1 MKVIHTDEIIVAVER
16 LCIEANYFLGED
28 VLKALDRCRALEESP
43 LGKSTFT
50 RLIENA
56 AIARKERVPICQDT
70 GMAIIFVEL
79 GQEMHIEGMD
89 LTEAINQGVRQG
101 YVNGF
106 LRKSMVKDPTFDRM
120 NTKDNTP
127 AVIHYDIVPGDLL
140 KITVVTKGFGSENMG
155 DLKMLKASDG
165 IDGIIKFVVDTVDRA
180 GGNPCPPII
189 VGVGVG
195 GNMEKAAILAKK
207 SLLRTVGEHHPD
219 PNWSKVED
227 EILERVNKLGIG
239 PQGLGGTQTAM
250 SVFIETYP
258 THIAGMPVAVNIN
271 CHAARHKYIE
281 MSGRETIVTKGN
293 QVIQT
298 PLTKK
303 KLADLKAGDSVL
315 ISGIIYTGRD
325 AAHKKIVEAIDSG
338 EELPFDIKDQIIYY
352 MGPSPGKP
360 GQVIGSAGPTTSY
373 RMDSYAPKLIAHGLT
388 GMLGKG
394 IRSTEV
400 IKSMKEHGA
409 VYFVTIG
416 GAGAFLSKCIK
427 SVEVVAYPE
436 LGPEKVSKLT
446 VEDLPAIV
454 AIDASGNDIYKT
466 GKAMY
471 RR

>member
-1 MKVIHTDEIIVAVER
+1 MKVIHTDEIIAAVER
-16 LCIEANYFLGED
+16 LCTEANYFLGED
-28 VLKALDRCRALEESP
+28 VLKAFDRCRASEESP
-43 LGKSTFT
+43 LGKDTFT

-70 GMAIIFVEL
+70 GMAVIFVEL
-79 GQEMHIEGMD
+79 GQGMHVEGMD

-101 YVNGF
+101 YINGF
-106 LRKSMVKDPTFDRM
+106 LRKSIVKDPAFGRI

-140 KITVVTKGFGSENMG
+140 KITVVPKGFGSENMG
-155 DLKMLKASDG
+155 NIKMFKPSEGLE
-165 IDGIIKFVVDTVDRA
+165 GIIKFVVDTVDRA

-207 SLLRTVGEHHPD
+207 SLLRTIGEHNLD

-250 SVFIETYP
+250 AVFIETYP

-271 CHAARHKYIE
+271 CHATRHKYIE
-281 MSGRETIVTKGN
+281 MSGRETIVTKGIR
-293 QVIQT
+293 VIQT
-298 PLTKK
+298 PLTKEK
-303 KLADLKAGDSVL
+303 VAGLKAGDSVL
-315 ISGIIYTGRD
+315 ISGTIYTGRD
-325 AAHKKIVEAIDSG
+325 EAHEKIVEAIDRG
-338 EELPFDIKDQIIYY
+338 EELPFDIKNQIIYY

-373 RMDSYAPKLIAHGLT
+373 RMDAYAPKLIAHGLT

-394 IRSTEV
+394 LRSAEV

-409 VYFVTIG
+409 VYFVTTG

-427 SVEVVAYPE
+427 STEVVAYPE
-436 LGPEKVSKLT
+436 LGPEKISKLT

-454 AIDASGNDIYKT
+454 AIDAKGNNIYEM
-466 GKAMY
+466 GKAKY

>member
-1 MKVIHTDEIIVAVER
+1 MKVIHTDEIIAAVER
-16 LCIEANYFLGED
+16 LCVEANYFLGED
-28 VLKALDRCRALEESP
+28 VLKALDRCRANEESL
-43 LGKSTFT
+43 LGKNTFT

-56 AIARKERVPICQDT
+56 SIARKERMPICQDT

-79 GQEMHIEGMD
+79 GQGIHIEGID
-89 LTEAINQGVRQG
+89 LTDAINQGVRQG

-106 LRKSMVKDPTFDRM
+106 LRKSMVKDPAFNRI

-127 AVIHYDIVPGDLL
+127 AVIHYDIVAGDLL

-155 DLKMLKASDG
+155 DIKMLRSSEG
-165 IDGIIKFVVDTVDRA
+165 VEGIIKFVVDTVDRA

-189 VGVGVG
+189 IGVGVG

-207 SLLRTVGEHHPD
+207 SLLRTVGEHNPD

-227 EILERVNKLGIG
+227 EILDRINQLGIG

-250 SVFIETYP
+250 AVFIETYP

-281 MSGRETIVTKGN
+281 MSGRETIVTKKDR
-293 QVIQT
+293 VIQT
-298 PLTKK
+298 PLTKEK
-303 KLADLKAGDSVL
+303 VVGLKAGDSVL
-315 ISGIIYTGRD
+315 ISGTIYTGRD
-325 AAHKKIVEAIDSG
+325 AAHQKIVEAIERG

-373 RMDSYAPKLIAHGLT
+373 RMDCYAPILIAHGLT

-394 IRSTEV
+394 LRSVEV
-400 IKSMKEHGA
+400 INSMKEHGA
-409 VYFVTIG
+409 VYFVTTG

-427 SVEVVAYPE
+427 SAEVVAYPE
-436 LGPEKVSKLT
+436 LGPEKISKLT

-454 AIDASGNDIYKT
+454 AIDASGNDIFEM
-466 GKAMY
+466 GKALY

>member
-1 MKVIHTDEIIVAVER
+1 MKVIHTDEIIAVVER
-16 LCIEANYFLGED
+16 LCVEANYFLGED
-28 VLKALDRCRALEESP
+28 VLKAFDRCRASEESP
-43 LGKSTFT
+43 LGKDTFT

-70 GMAIIFVEL
+70 GMAVIFVEL
-79 GQEMHIEGMD
+79 GQGMHIEGMD

-106 LRKSMVKDPTFDRM
+106 LRKSIVKDPTFDRI
-120 NTKDNTP
+120 NTRDNTP

-140 KITVVTKGFGSENMG
+140 KITVAPKGFGSENMG
-155 DLKMLKASDG
+155 NIRMFKPSEG
-165 IDGIIKFVVDTVDRA
+165 IEGIIKFVVDTVDRA

-207 SLLRTVGEHHPD
+207 SLLRTVGEHNLD

-250 SVFIETYP
+250 AVFIETYP

-281 MSGRETIVTKGN
+281 MSGRETLVTKGN
-293 QVIQT
+293 RVIQT
-298 PLTKK
+298 PLTKEK
-303 KLADLKAGDSVL
+303 VAGLKAGDSVL
-315 ISGIIYTGRD
+315 ISGTIYTGRD
-325 AAHKKIVEAIDSG
+325 AAHEKIVEAIDRG

-360 GQVIGSAGPTTSY
+360 GRVIGSAGPTTSY

-394 IRSTEV
+394 LRSAEV

-409 VYFVTIG
+409 VYFVTTG

-427 SVEVVAYPE
+427 STEVVAYPE

-446 VEDLPAIV
+446 VENLPAIV
-454 AIDASGNDIYKT
+454 AIDASGNNIYEM
-466 GKAMY
+466 GKAKY

>member
-1 MKVIHTDEIIVAVER
+1 MKVIHTDEIIAAVER

-28 VLKALDRCRALEESP
+28 VLKAFDRCRAIEESP
-43 LGKSTFT
+43 LGKNTFT

-70 GMAIIFVEL
+70 GLVVIFVEL
-79 GQEMHIEGMD
+79 GQGMHVEGMD

-106 LRKSMVKDPTFDRM
+106 LRKSIVKDPTFGRI

-140 KITVVTKGFGSENMG
+140 KITVVPKGFGSENMG
-155 DLKMLKASDG
+155 NIKMFKPSEG
-165 IDGIIKFVVDTVDRA
+165 IEGIIKFVVDTVDRA

-195 GNMEKAAILAKK
+195 GNMEKAAILAKR
-207 SLLRTVGEHHPD
+207 SLLRTIGEYNLD

-250 SVFIETYP
+250 AVFIETYP

-281 MSGRETIVTKGN
+281 MSGRETIVTEGN
-293 QVIQT
+293 RVIQT
-298 PLTKK
+298 PLTKEK
-303 KLADLKAGDSVL
+303 VAGLKAGDSVL
-315 ISGIIYTGRD
+315 ISGTIYTGRD
-325 AAHKKIVEAIDSG
+325 AAHEKIVEAIDRG

-373 RMDSYAPKLIAHGLT
+373 RMDAYAPKLIAHGLT

-394 IRSTEV
+394 LRSAEV

-409 VYFVTIG
+409 VYFVTTG

-427 SVEVVAYPE
+427 STEVVAYPE

-454 AIDASGNDIYKT
+454 AIDASGNNIYEM
-466 GKAMY
+466 GKAKY

>member
-1 MKVIHTDEIIVAVER
+1 MKVIHTDEIIAAVER

-43 LGKSTFT
+43 LGKNTFT

-70 GMAIIFVEL
+70 GMAVIFVEL
-79 GQEMHIEGMD
+79 GQGVHVEGMD
-89 LTEAINQGVRQG
+89 LTEALNEGVRRG

-106 LRKSMVKDPTFDRM
+106 LRKSIVQDPAFNRV

-140 KITVVTKGFGSENMG
+140 KITVAPKGFGSENMG
-155 DLKMLKASDG
+155 DIKMLKASEG
-165 IDGIIKFVVDTVDRA
+165 IEGIIKFVVDTVDRA

-189 VGVGVG
+189 IGVGVG
-195 GNMEKAAILAKK
+195 GNMEKVALLAKK
-207 SLLRTVGEHHPD
+207 SLLRTVGEHNLD
-219 PNWSKVED
+219 PNWSKAED

-250 SVFIETYP
+250 AVFIETYP

-281 MSGRETIVTKGN
+281 MSGRETIVTEGN
-293 QVIQT
+293 QIIQT
-298 PLTKK
+298 PLTKEK
-303 KLADLKAGDSVL
+303 VAGLKAGDSVL
-315 ISGIIYTGRD
+315 ISGTIYTGRD
-325 AAHKKIVEAIDSG
+325 AAHKKIVEAIDRG

-373 RMDSYAPKLIAHGLT
+373 RMDSYAPKLIANGLT

-394 IRSTEV
+394 IRSAEV
-400 IKSMKEHGA
+400 IKSMIEHGA
-409 VYFVTIG
+409 VYFVTTG

-427 SVEVVAYPE
+427 SVEVIAYPE
-436 LGPEKVSKLT
+436 LGPEKISKLT

-454 AIDASGNDIYKT
+454 AIDASGNDIYEM
-466 GKAMY
+466 GKAKY